1 MHPPEFLDGRES
13 GGKLVGID
21 FPSSAGERQTVFQAE
36 ELVAARLL
44 VFDGKA
50 HEIFRRDAGFPIHGD
65 KRHAVAAVKFQ

>member
-1 MHPPEFLDGRES
+1 MGESLVESLLGLTFL
-13 GGKLVGID
+13 V
-21 FPSSAGERQTVFQAE
+21 SAGERQTVFQAE

-50 HEIFRRDAGFPIHGD
+50 HEIFRRGAGFPIHGD